1 MSADYIRTARAK
13 GFRGARLIFRHALRN
28 ALLPL
33 VSVLAVQFGHKLG
46 GSVITETVF
55 GLNGLGRLAVQSI
68 FGSDIPTVEIL
79 VLIFVLTFVVLTLL
93 ADLINA
99 WLDPRI
105 RLV

>member
-1 MSADYIRTARAK
+1 
-13 GFRGARLIFRHALRN
+13 
-28 ALLPL
+28 
-33 VSVLAVQFGHKLG
+33 VQLGHKLG

-79 VLIFVLTFVVLTLL
+79 VLIFVLTFVILTLL